1 MGRSKKRKSIL
12 TAIIVIVVVCA
23 AGLFAAYTQFTG
35 GEKNSAATYT
45 VHSETFTNIIEI
57 AGTISAANEQNLQA
71 AGDGTVTAVYV
82 KEGDRVRKGQI
93 ILQMDDSEQRYNLA
107 RHDYE
112 MEQKQISG
120 SPKELQLMAVQR
132 EVLLQR
138 IKDRQISAGFDG
150 VIAALTVFAGD
161 VFEAKD
167 VAGII
172 IDRGY
177 LAATVEVAETDAP
190 KLRPGQKVSLNF
202 PANGN
207 QPIEGRVYSFPAVA
221 SKSSRGASV
230 VKAEIRVDNPP
241 DIILPNYSFTGEIE
255 ISPPE
260 TLLLV
265 ERQAIG
271 FRRMDEGETG
281 ETGERRPIA
290 FAEKILKDGA
300 AERVEVQVEPYG
312 DGFVKIISGL
322 SEGDELAAQEIS
334 RLSGWNGQNRQGGNI
349 QNQNRQQNPMMPMMP
364 GSPPSGGRGGP
375 RR

>member
-1 MGRSKKRKSIL
+1 
-12 TAIIVIVVVCA
+12 
-23 AGLFAAYTQFTG
+23 
-35 GEKNSAATYT
+35 
-45 VHSETFTNIIEI
+45 
-57 AGTISAANEQNLQA
+57 LQA

-120 SPKELQLMAVQR
+120 SPNELQIMAIQR

-150 VIAALTVFAGD
+150 VIAAFSVFAGD

-172 IDRGY
+172 IDRSY

-190 KLRPGQKVSLNF
+190 KLRAGQKVSLNF

-207 QPIEGRVYSFPAVA
+207 QLIEGRVYSFPAVA

-271 FRRMDEGETG
+271 FGSRDEGETG
-281 ETGERRPIA
+281 ERRRPAA

-300 AERVEVQVEPYG
+300 TERVEVQVEPYG
-312 DGFVKIISGL
+312 DGFVNIISGL
-322 SEGDELAAQEIS
+322 SEGDELTAQEIS
-334 RLSGWNGQNRQGGNI
+334 RPSGLNRQRGQGGDA

-364 GSPPSGGRGGP
+364 GGPPPGGRSGP